1 MKHKIGAFCLLTA
14 LIFSLFAGTVSAAS
28 SVEKTDALLDGIFT
42 YQAGSTAK
50 EDAQAWLDGA
60 LCENAGGAEWYVLA
74 LAQSG
79 EAYDFS
85 NYLQALGAYVSENKI
100 SNAVTKQK
108 YALAFLAC
116 GVKNEF
122 TAETAEDSVGKLGV
136 MSLVFG
142 LHMAA
147 NGLLSEI
154 YTADSILEMLLSKQL
169 ADGGFALTGERAD
182 ADVTA
187 MAVQA
192 LAHFREQEKVQK
204 ALSDAVNCLSALMR
218 EDGHYV
224 NYGVVN
230 AESTAQVIMALAAL
244 DIDIFTDARFIKNE
258 KTLLDTLSVFRLPN
272 GAFAH
277 TLDGEVSENAT
288 AQAFCALIALRRMQ
302 TEKTSFYDLDLS
314 ENAVFSPLKNEPTD
328 SGTPLDYRVTVTL
341 ILAAVALVACLVLFL
356 AGKRHPKNFFAVAI
370 VFALLLCFVWFM
382 KIESRE
388 GYYGGE
394 TEKGEIVG
402 SVTMTIRCDTVAGR
416 DDHIPEDGVIL
427 PVTVFAI
434 DANDTVYD
442 ILTEAART
450 YKIHID
456 KKGAEGLVYV
466 SGIGYLY
473 EFDFGDLSGWTY
485 TVGGERADVGCD
497 GYDLSDGDEIV
508 WTYTLTLG
516 KDFS

>member
-1 MKHKIGAFCLLTA
+1 MTA
-14 LIFSLFAGTVSAAS
+14 LIFSIFVGTVSAAG

-42 YQAGSTAK
+42 CQAGSTAK
-50 EDAQAWLDGA
+50 EDVQAWLDGA
-60 LCENAGGAEWYVLA
+60 LCEDAGGAEWYVLA

-79 EAYDFS
+79 EDYDFS

-122 TAETAEDSVGKLGV
+122 TAETAGDSVGKLGV

-147 NGLLSEI
+147 NGLLSEA
-154 YTADSILEMLLSKQL
+154 YTADSILDMLLSRQL
-169 ADGGFALTGERAD
+169 ADGGFALTGDHAD
-182 ADVTA
+182 TDVTA

-192 LAHFREQEKVQK
+192 LAHFRNQENVQK
-204 ALSDAVNCLSALMR
+204 ALSAAVDCLSALMR

-224 NYGVVN
+224 SYGVVN
-230 AESTAQVIMALAAL
+230 AESAAQVIMALTAL
-244 DIDIFTDARFIKNE
+244 EIDIFTDARFIKNE
-258 KTLLDTLSVFRLPN
+258 KTLLDTLSAFRLPS
-272 GAFAH
+272 GAFSH
-277 TLDGEVSENAT
+277 TIDGEANANAT
-288 AQAFCALIALRRMQ
+288 AQAFCALTALCRMQ
-302 TEKTSFYDLDLS
+302 TNQTPFYDLDRA
-314 ENAVFSPLKNEPTD
+314 EDAVFMPSIKEPTD
-328 SGTPLDYRVTVTL
+328 TTSSFDYRVTLTIVL
-341 ILAAVALVACLVLFL
+341 LALALVVCLVLFL
-356 AGKRHPKNFFAVAI
+356 TGKRHPKNFLAVAI
-370 VFALLLCFVWFM
+370 VLALLLSFVWFV
-382 KIESRE
+382 KIESRDH
-388 GYYGGE
+388 YYGGE

-402 SVTMTIRCDTVAGR
+402 SVTMTIRCDTVAGK
-416 DDHIPEDGVIL
+416 DKHIPKDGVIL
-427 PVTVFAI
+427 PVTTFTI

-450 YKIHID
+450 YKIQID
-456 KKGAEGLVYV
+456 KKGADGLIYV

-485 TVGGERADVGCD
+485 AVNGGRADVGCD
-497 GYDLSDGDEIV
+497 NYDLSDGDEIV
-508 WTYTLTLG
+508 WEYTLTLG